1 MDPQASRANHDGM
14 SRRYKLGVVLG
25 GYVAALLVACATTYV
40 HAAIEARIDPA
51 QASGGMQAFGDSLL
65 FVGLFGFLALIPTAL
80 ALYFLRPFEKFWT
93 VFSVASLAIA
103 ATGPV
108 AALMIGMSHESP
120 GAGMAVSFWGL
131 LKVLGAPLFGIGFL
145 ICAGIAPMR
154 RSRRVLLAA
163 AAIEF
168 AVSGYAFFCLF
179 VLGHWL
185 L

>member
-1 MDPQASRANHDGM
+1 M

-25 GYVAALLVACATTYV
+25 GYAAALLVACAATYV
-40 HAAIEARIDPA
+40 RAAIEARIDPV

-108 AALMIGMSHESP
+108 AVLMIGMSQRSPGAP
-120 GAGMAVSFWGL
+120 GAGMAVGGLGL
-131 LKVLGAPLFGIGFL
+131 LKVLGASLFGIGFL

-168 AVSGYAFFCLF
+168 TVSAYAFFCLF